1 MMQRVSGSMGAEYA
15 RPRPAV
21 CTPVRSKEY
30 SCGHSDSA
38 DRNCIVEGKL
48 KGRRV
53 KRYEQLAD
61 DLQAQIERGVYRP
74 GERIPSVRQA
84 SRQQQLSVTTVLRA
98 YLVLESRGLI
108 ESRPQ
113 SGYFVRARASA
124 PARPSCTCR
133 RRPPSRRPWT

>member
-1 MMQRVSGSMGAEYA
+1 M
-15 RPRPAV
+15 
-21 CTPVRSKEY
+21 
-30 SCGHSDSA
+30 
-38 DRNCIVEGKL
+38 
-48 KGRRV
+48 

-113 SGYFVRARASA
+113 SGYSVRARAVAPAEAELHVSA
-124 PARPSCTCR
+124 PAAEPSAVDV
-133 RRPPSRRPWT
+133 SRLVLST

>member
-1 MMQRVSGSMGAEYA
+1 M
-15 RPRPAV
+15 
-21 CTPVRSKEY
+21 
-30 SCGHSDSA
+30 
-38 DRNCIVEGKL
+38 
-48 KGRRV
+48 

-113 SGYFVRARASA
+113 SGYFVRARAAVPAAAELHVSA
-124 PARPSCTCR
+124 PAAEPSA
-133 RRPPSRRPWT
+133 

>member
-1 MMQRVSGSMGAEYA
+1 M
-15 RPRPAV
+15 
-21 CTPVRSKEY
+21 
-30 SCGHSDSA
+30 
-38 DRNCIVEGKL
+38 
-48 KGRRV
+48 

-124 PARPSCTCR
+124 PAEAELHMSAPAAEPSAVDVSRLVLSTLRSISRDDAVPLGSPYPDASQFPVQRLARYAQTIGR
-133 RRPPSRRPWT
+133 RRTRWA